1 MDMAKIEKKTVHYLA
16 DLARIAVAEDEEASL
31 VVDLEKI
38 VAYVEQLREVDT
50 SQVTPCCYVTQ
61 SLTKTPLR
69 KDDVVPTLERA
80 VFLKITPQ
88 NTAGMLRVPT
98 VMKQE

>member
-1 MDMAKIEKKTVHYLA
+1 MAELKKETVHYLA
-16 DLARIAVAEDEEASL
+16 DLARIAVVEGEEEAL
-31 VVDLEKI
+31 LADLKKI
-38 VAYVEQLREVDT
+38 LAYIDLLEEVDT
-50 SQVTPCCYVTQ
+50 SNVSPCCYVTQ

-69 KDDVVPTLERA
+69 KDEVEPSLERS

-98 VMKQE
+98 VMKQQ